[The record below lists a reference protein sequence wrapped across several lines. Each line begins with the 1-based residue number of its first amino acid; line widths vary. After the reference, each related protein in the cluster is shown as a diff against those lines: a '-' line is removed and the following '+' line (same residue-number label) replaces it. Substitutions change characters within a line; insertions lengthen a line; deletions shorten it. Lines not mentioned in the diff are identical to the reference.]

1 MHSPSAFS
9 PRGFLSP
16 MSRLVLTI
24 HGLDKTQSAL
34 TALKRALG
42 DKKTILRQI
51 GEALVASTD
60 ERFVSMQS
68 PDGAP
73 WKPLH
78 PRTIR
83 QKRNKQKILTE
94 RGLLRGSI
102 HYELNGDTLEVG
114 TDRKYGAIHQF
125 GGVVKI
131 PARTQ
136 TVKIGTKGKNKGRFM
151 KAKSKAAHAI
161 ERTFIIPAHDVTI
174 PARPFLGL
182 SSDDKEE
189 IVEIVHKHLWA
200 ALKQS

>member
-1 MHSPSAFS
+1 MAKI
-9 PRGFLSP
+9 
-16 MSRLVLTI
+16 VLTI
-24 HGLDKTQSAL
+24 RGLTEAQNAVKAL
-34 TALKRALG
+34 QRALA
-42 DKKTILRQI
+42 DKRPILRQI
-51 GEALVASTD
+51 GEELVASTD
-60 ERFVSMQS
+60 ERFVSMQA

-73 WKPLH
+73 WKPLN
-78 PRTIR
+78 PKTIQR
-83 QKRNKQKILTE
+83 KRNKQKILTE

-136 TVKIGTKGKNKGRFM
+136 TVKVGTKGKNKGRFM

-161 ERTFIIPAHDVTI
+161 ERTFTIPAHDVSI

-182 SSDDKEE
+182 SAEDEQAIQR
-189 IVEIVHKHLWA
+189 IVEKRLRD
-200 ALKQS
+200 ALQNA

>member
-1 MHSPSAFS
+1 
-9 PRGFLSP
+9 

-24 HGLDKTQSAL
+24 HGLDKAQSAL

-51 GEALVASTD
+51 GEVLVASTD

-68 PDGAP
+68 PSGEP

-83 QKRNKQKILTE
+83 QKRNKNKILTE

-136 TVKIGTKGKNKGRFM
+136 TVKVGTKGKNKGRFM

-161 ERTFIIPAHDVTI
+161 ERTFTIPAHDVSI

-182 SSDDKEE
+182 SAEDEQAIQR
-189 IVEIVHKHLWA
+189 IVEKRLRD
-200 ALKQS
+200 ALQNA

>member
-1 MHSPSAFS
+1 MAKI
-9 PRGFLSP
+9 
-16 MSRLVLTI
+16 VLTI
-24 HGLDKTQSAL
+24 RGLTEAQSAIE
-34 TALKRALG
+34 ALQRALS

-51 GEALVASTD
+51 GEELVASTD

-68 PDGAP
+68 PSGEQ

-125 GGVVKI
+125 GGVLKI

-161 ERTFIIPAHDVTI
+161 ERTFTIPAHDVTI

-182 SSDDKEE
+182 SRDDKEE

>member
-1 MHSPSAFS
+1 MAKI
-9 PRGFLSP
+9 
-16 MSRLVLTI
+16 VLTI
-24 HGLDKTQSAL
+24 RGLTEAQNAVKAL
-34 TALKRALG
+34 QRALA
-42 DKKTILRQI
+42 DKRPILRQI
-51 GEALVASTD
+51 GEELVASTD

-83 QKRNKQKILTE
+83 QKRNKNKILTE

-136 TVKIGTKGKNKGRFM
+136 TVKVGTKGKNKGRFM

-161 ERTFIIPAHDVTI
+161 ERTFTIPAHDVTI

-182 SSDDKEE
+182 SAEDEQAIQR
-189 IVEIVHKHLWA
+189 IVEKRLRD
-200 ALKQS
+200 ALQNA

>member
-1 MHSPSAFS
+1 MAT
-9 PRGFLSP
+9 
-16 MSRLVLTI
+16 LTI
-24 HGLDKTQSAL
+24 TLKGIAATQ
-34 TALKRALG
+34 TALKKLKAALA
-42 DKKTILRQI
+42 DRRPMLNDI
-51 GEALVASTD
+51 GHALTKSVQD
-60 ERFVSMQS
+60 RFVAMQS

-83 QKRNKQKILTE
+83 QKRNKNKILTE

-161 ERTFIIPAHDVTI
+161 ERTFTIPAHDVTI

>member
-1 MHSPSAFS
+1 MAKI
-9 PRGFLSP
+9 
-16 MSRLVLTI
+16 VLTI
-24 HGLDKTQSAL
+24 RGLTEAQNAVKAL
-34 TALKRALG
+34 QRALA
-42 DKKTILRQI
+42 DKRSILRQI
-51 GEALVASTD
+51 GEELVASTD
-60 ERFVSMQS
+60 ERFGSMQA

-102 HYELNGDTLEVG
+102 HHELNGDTLEVG

-136 TVKIGTKGKNKGRFM
+136 TVKVGTKGKNKGRFM

-161 ERTFIIPAHDVTI
+161 ERTFTIPAHDVTI

>member
-1 MHSPSAFS
+1 MATF
-9 PRGFLSP
+9 
-16 MSRLVLTI
+16 TI
-24 HGLDKTQSAL
+24 MLKGIAATQ
-34 TALKRALG
+34 TALKKLKAALA
-42 DKKTILRQI
+42 DRRPMLNDI
-51 GEALVASTD
+51 GHALTKSVQD
-60 ERFVSMQS
+60 RFVAMQS

-83 QKRNKQKILTE
+83 QKRNKNKILTE

-136 TVKIGTKGKNKGRFM
+136 TVKVGTKGKNKGRFM

-161 ERTFIIPAHDVTI
+161 ERTFTIPAHDVTI

-200 ALKQS
+200 ALKQP